1 MLSTVYCFVLI
12 SYLQWENKVLIKK
25 MYAILNIWFQ
35 QRGGNSKKESNRKS
49 RNKNTTTEMKHAFD
63 RGHQNFDAVRETIS
77 EFKEVNRNY
86 TN

>member
-1 MLSTVYCFVLI
+1 
-12 SYLQWENKVLIKK
+12 

-63 RGHQNFDAVRETIS
+63 RVIKTLMQSGKQSVNLKRSIEIIQIET
-77 EFKEVNRNY
+77 KRKNNRKIQEP
-86 TN
+86 